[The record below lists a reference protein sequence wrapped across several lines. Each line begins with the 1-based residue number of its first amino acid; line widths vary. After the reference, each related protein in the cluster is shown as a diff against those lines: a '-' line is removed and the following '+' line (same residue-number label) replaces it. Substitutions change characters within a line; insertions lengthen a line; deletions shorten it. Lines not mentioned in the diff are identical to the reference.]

1 MAGFTL
7 PHTLHGDGPHRVVA
21 VHGWLADRGA
31 YAPVLP
37 DLDPAAFT
45 YAFVDLRGYGEA
57 RDAHGA
63 FTTSEGA
70 ADLLALTDRLDWHRF
85 SLIGHSMGG
94 SVVQRVLAAAPN
106 RVRRMVGI
114 SPVPASGMPMDE
126 ATRELFTAAAE
137 DRAKR
142 RAIIDFTTGGNR
154 PDAWLDRMTRRSVER
169 SDRKAFRAWLD
180 SWADEDFHEETEGSP
195 VPALAVCGALD
206 PAINARFLHDSW
218 LRWYPAGQL
227 VELPLA
233 GHYAMDEAPLDLIR
247 TVEDFLRADSV

>member
-21 VHGWLADRGA
+21 VHGWLADRGD
-31 YAPVLP
+31 YAAVLP
-37 DLDPAAFT
+37 DLDAAVFT

-57 RDAHGA
+57 RHASGA

-70 ADLLALTDRLDWHRF
+70 RDVLALADRLGWHRF

-94 SVVQRVLAAAPN
+94 AVVQRVLAAAPD

-126 ATRELFTAAAE
+126 ETRALFTEAA
-137 DRAKR
+137 DYPAKR
-142 RAIIDFTTGGNR
+142 RAIIDLTTGGNR
-154 PDAWLDRMTRRSVER
+154 PDAWLDRMTWRSVER
-169 SDRKAFRAWLD
+169 SDPKAFRAWLD
-180 SWADEDFHEETEGSP
+180 SWSGEDFHEETEGSP

-206 PAINARFLHDSW
+206 PAINAAFLRGTW

-233 GHYAMDEAPLDLIR
+233 GHHPMDETPLDLIR
-247 TVEDFLRADSV
+247 TVEDFLRADHV